1 MPFNNRNDR
10 RRSPEVERIP
20 ARDRISR
27 PDRASNF
34 RSLCIK
40 GGWPRGV
47 KDHHIIENVERVFRK
62 FDDYN
67 VKLAMVAGE
76 KICYIN
82 FTSETDAR
90 VALEKMH
97 KIHVFDRSLPLEPVI
112 KGVLPVDPRDR
123 DRKRSK
129 SRSPAQVKCLIRSI
143 SFTCTNRTRDCG
155 LFSAIPLKLKG
166 NTIFNSKKFS

>member
-10 RRSPEVERIP
+10 RRSPDVERIP
-20 ARDRISR
+20 ARDRLSR
-27 PDRASNF
+27 PDRVSNF

-47 KDHHIIENVERVFRK
+47 KDHVIIETIEKVFRK
-62 FDDYN
+62 FDEHN

-82 FTSETDAR
+82 FTQENDAR
-90 VALEKMH
+90 VALEKMR
-97 KIHVFDRSLPLEPVI
+97 KVHVFDRSLPLEPVI

-129 SRSPAQVKCLIRSI
+129 SRSPSQVRSSTWI
-143 SFTCTNRTRDCG
+143 FLELVFRDRAYRMN
-155 LFSAIPLKLKG
+155 FKKSVLK
-166 NTIFNSKKFS
+166 IAC